1 MVIKSDFQDLLKE
14 DCEQYKALA
23 KRYIDLKT
31 EDADEA
37 YALMKDAWAAAQRWS
52 EIQAC
57 ARKIKNMADR
67 DINLTDLKDFAYQRY
82 RQLQLMHESSRMIW
96 KQANDYLIWTRKQ

>member
-14 DCEQYKALA
+14 DCKQYKVLA
-23 KRYIDLKT
+23 KRYLALRT

-52 EIQAC
+52 EIQSC
-57 ARKIKNMADR
+57 ARKIKNMSER
-67 DINLTDLKDFAYQRY
+67 DVNLTDLKEFAYQRY
-82 RQLQLMHESSRMIW
+82 R
-96 KQANDYLIWTRKQ
+96 